1 MEFECTI
8 NRKSA
13 KEIYKKTGK
22 NVGITIIK
30 IIFCFL
36 AICLFLFLLIKDI
49 AMILLLAGSLIATV
63 IFLIIYYQ
71 RQLNMICP
79 KKKDGSSEYLQK
91 VAFLE
96 DEIAVS
102 GDLNNIVCKIAYKR
116 IKKYYSSQHYYI
128 FKTRGGLLFCVEKS
142 KISPADREK
151 LAELFRTKMPQ
162 LKIPWE
168 LKQSIYG
175 R

>member
-1 MEFECTI
+1 MSVSFFADKRYCDDLT
-8 NRKSA
+8 
-13 KEIYKKTGK
+13 
-22 NVGITIIK
+22 VGRFLDSNGD
-30 IIFCFL
+30 IFN
-36 AICLFLFLLIKDI
+36 
-49 AMILLLAGSLIATV
+49 
-63 IFLIIYYQ
+63 Q

-168 LKQSIYG
+168 LQQSIYG

>member
-1 MEFECTI
+1 MEFECRI

-151 LAELFRTKMPQ
+151 LAELFRTKMLQ
-162 LKIPWE
+162 VKVHGKE
-168 LKQSIYG
+168 RKNN
-175 R
+175 

>member
-36 AICLFLFLLIKDI
+36 AICLFL
-49 AMILLLAGSLIATV
+49 
-63 IFLIIYYQ
+63 FLIIYYQ

-168 LKQSIYG
+168 LQQSIYG

>member
-1 MEFECTI
+1 
-8 NRKSA
+8 
-13 KEIYKKTGK
+13 
-22 NVGITIIK
+22 
-30 IIFCFL
+30 
-36 AICLFLFLLIKDI
+36 
-49 AMILLLAGSLIATV
+49 
-63 IFLIIYYQ
+63 
-71 RQLNMICP
+71 MICP

-151 LAELFRTKMPQ
+151 TCRTFQNKNATVKNTVGVAAKYIWT
-162 LKIPWE
+162 LENKKYSEFTEIV
-168 LKQSIYG
+168 
-175 R
+175 

>member
-1 MEFECTI
+1 
-8 NRKSA
+8 
-13 KEIYKKTGK
+13 
-22 NVGITIIK
+22 
-30 IIFCFL
+30 
-36 AICLFLFLLIKDI
+36 
-49 AMILLLAGSLIATV
+49 
-63 IFLIIYYQ
+63 
-71 RQLNMICP
+71 MICP
-79 KKKDGSSEYLQK
+79 KKKDSSSEYLQK

-168 LKQSIYG
+168 LQQSIYG

>member
-1 MEFECTI
+1 
-8 NRKSA
+8 
-13 KEIYKKTGK
+13 
-22 NVGITIIK
+22 
-30 IIFCFL
+30 
-36 AICLFLFLLIKDI
+36 
-49 AMILLLAGSLIATV
+49 MILLLAGSLIATV

-96 DEIAVS
+96 DE
-102 GDLNNIVCKIAYKR
+102 

-168 LKQSIYG
+168 LQQSIYG

>member
-22 NVGITIIK
+22 NVCITIIK
-30 IIFCFL
+30 
-36 AICLFLFLLIKDI
+36 
-49 AMILLLAGSLIATV
+49 
-63 IFLIIYYQ
+63 
-71 RQLNMICP
+71 
-79 KKKDGSSEYLQK
+79 SEYLQK

-168 LKQSIYG
+168 LQQSIYG